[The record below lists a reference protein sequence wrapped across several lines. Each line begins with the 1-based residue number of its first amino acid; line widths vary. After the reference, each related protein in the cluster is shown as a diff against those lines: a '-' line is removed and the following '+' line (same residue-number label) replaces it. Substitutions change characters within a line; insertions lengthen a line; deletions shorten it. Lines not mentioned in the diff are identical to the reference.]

1 MEKGTKI
8 TVGLI
13 TFIVLI
19 AAGGILYKENFY
31 IDGDVVENTKGQ
43 QVKADTVIKT
53 ESSDD
58 NSTIS
63 DITAADKGEIVTIS
77 GIIDEV
83 ERSKDGQHLFVTLS
97 DGTDGMIL
105 VPIFSNTNIDQTQF
119 IVGENLKVTGEVEIY
134 GGDLEIIPQTS
145 EDVVCGN
152 NLTTVT
158 QADINKEATIKGT
171 IISKYNHP
179 DGHIFL
185 TVQLESGQEIDVPI
199 FSTLAPNP
207 ENYTTNSVVQVK
219 GTVDLYDG
227 KLEVIPNTLDEI
239 TVINVGEIQTFD
251 YVEIGS
257 ITEDNRGDSVYIKGI
272 VSDVYISNNKDI
284 FFNIRDN
291 SGEIK
296 GVQFIA
302 DTEVLPDKQ
311 VVLELSDEY
320 QTEISIM
327 GTVDVYDD
335 TLEVIA
341 DKVWNY

>member
-13 TFIVLI
+13 VFIVII
-19 AAGGILYKENFY
+19 AAAGILYKENFY
-31 IDGDVVENTKGQ
+31 IDGDVVENTKEQ
-43 QVKADTVIKT
+43 QVKAETVIIA

-63 DITAADKGEIVTIS
+63 DITAADKGETVTIS

-97 DGTDGMIL
+97 DSTNGKLL

-119 IVGENLKVTGEVEIY
+119 IVGENLKVTGEVDIY
-134 GGDLEIIPQTS
+134 DGHLEIIPKTA
-145 EDVVCGN
+145 EDVVFGN

-158 QADINKEATIKGT
+158 KADINKKVTIKGT
-171 IISKYNHP
+171 IVSKYNHP
-179 DGHIFL
+179 DGNIFL
-185 TVQLESGQEIDVPI
+185 AVQLESGQEIDVPI
-199 FSTLAPNP
+199 FSTLAPNS

-227 KLEVIPNTLDEI
+227 KLEIIPNTLDEI
-239 TVINVGEIQTFD
+239 TVINVGENQTFD

-257 ITEDNRGDSVYIKGI
+257 IAEDNRGDSVYIKGI

-284 FFNIRDN
+284 FFTIRDN

>member
-13 TFIVLI
+13 IFIVII

-31 IDGDVVENTKGQ
+31 IDGEVVENTKEQ
-43 QVKADTVIKT
+43 QVKAETVNIA
-53 ESSDD
+53 ESSDV

-63 DITAADKGEIVTIS
+63 DITSADKGEIVTIS
-77 GIIDEV
+77 GTINEV

-97 DGTDGMIL
+97 DSANEKIL

-134 GGDLEIIPQTS
+134 DGDLEIIPQTS

-199 FSTLAPNP
+199 FATLAPNS
-207 ENYTTNSVVQVK
+207 ENYTTKSVVQVK

-239 TVINVGEIQTFD
+239 TVINVGENQAFD

-272 VSDVYISNNKDI
+272 VSDVHISNNKDI

-327 GTVDVYDD
+327 GTVDIYDD
-335 TLEVIA
+335 NLEIIA

>member
-13 TFIVLI
+13 IFIVII

-31 IDGDVVENTKGQ
+31 IDGEVVENTKEL
-43 QVKADTVIKT
+43 QVKAETVNIA
-53 ESSDD
+53 ESSDE

-63 DITAADKGEIVTIS
+63 DIAAADKGETVTIS
-77 GIIDEV
+77 GTIDEV
-83 ERSKDGQHLFVTLS
+83 EKSEDGQHLFVTLS
-97 DGTDGMIL
+97 DNTNGKIL
-105 VPIFSNTNIDQTQF
+105 VPIFSDTNIDQTQF
-119 IVGENLKVTGEVEIY
+119 IVGENLKVTGAVDIYEGHLEV
-134 GGDLEIIPQTS
+134 IPQTK

-158 QADINKEATIKGT
+158 QADINKEATINGT

-185 TVQLESGQEIDVPI
+185 TIQLESGQEIDVPI
-199 FSTLAPNP
+199 FSTLAPNS
-207 ENYTTNSVVQVK
+207 ENYPTNSVVQVK

-227 KLEVIPNTLDEI
+227 KLELIPNTLDEI
-239 TVINVGEIQTFD
+239 KVISAGENQTFD
-251 YVEIGS
+251 YVEIGN

-272 VSDVYISNNKDI
+272 VSDLYISNNNDI
-284 FFNIRDN
+284 FFNIRDD

-296 GVQFIA
+296 GVQFSA
-302 DTEVLPDKQ
+302 DTDVLPDKQ
-311 VVLELSDEY
+311 VVIELSDEY

-335 TLEVIA
+335 NLEIIA